1 MWKFRKGDLAKVNG
15 KLVVIESE
23 VYTQILHDKHDQ
35 DSVSS
40 EVVNVVF
47 PQTGIVWTV
56 KVSQVEMVGREFP

>member
-1 MWKFRKGDLAKVNG
+1 MWKFRRGDLAKVNG

>member
-15 KLVVIESE
+15 KLVVIDSE
-23 VYTQILHDKHDQ
+23 IYTQILHDKHDQ

>member
-15 KLVVIESE
+15 KLVVIDSE
-23 VYTQILHDKHDQ
+23 VYTQIFHDKHDQ

-47 PQTGIVWTV
+47 SQTGIVWTV

>member
-15 KLVVIESE
+15 KLVVIHSE

-40 EVVNVVF
+40 EVVNVFF

-56 KVSQVEMVGREFP
+56 KVSHVEMVGREFP